1 MNNRDPPLEHELAF
15 AVERSEEDLATDAS
29 PGGEAGGSLAATRAL
44 PLRAVGTEGV
54 SLAATAGV
62 STTNVELAIRGVGK
76 NQPHTFDEMAAST
89 VDGAATATESAD
101 SNMPDND
108 IHGGSDLSH
117 TSSSVNSHQD
127 QWTTAVTKAA
137 TYRSEQQRRCRG
149 CREWWRS
156 SAGGKSGVFS
166 VVLAFIIILYA
177 AIIVVLPFLT
187 EVLDLPKDVFETF
200 FQITMSVKVVVGSIC
215 VLLILFAAWI
225 LHRTTCARKST
236 LEDIAETAEARR
248 NSKWF
253 AVRVFELV
261 QEGKGPNSPYVYVVL
276 ITHSKRKKIRTMHSS
291 FSQSPRSLSAH
302 RHLTR

>member
-1 MNNRDPPLEHELAF
+1 MGLCSSSSAVLA
-15 AVERSEEDLATDAS
+15 
-29 PGGEAGGSLAATRAL
+29 LAAADN
-44 PLRAVGTEGV
+44 
-54 SLAATAGV
+54 ATAGV
-62 STTNVELAIRGVGK
+62 STTNAELAIRGSGRTGPTVHSCIRWEGR
-76 NQPHTFDEMAAST
+76 HTNDSDA
-89 VDGAATATESAD
+89 AATGD
-101 SNMPDND
+101 VLIIMPNDD
-108 IHGGSDLSH
+108 IHGGSSSNPSR
-117 TSSSVNSHQD
+117 TSSSINSHQD

-291 FSQSPRSLSAH
+291 FSQSPRSLTAH